1 MAFRWYIVVISG
13 PHNQDTHG
21 SATGMSLKE
30 STRMMVAYN
39 KGLSEQLQLKLRN
52 RSLMESENRDRSE
65 VSPLFLH
72 YEYQCFC
79 CASDIKS
86 Y

>member
-13 PHNQDTHG
+13 PHNQDTYG
-21 SATGMSLKE
+21 SAAGMSLKE
-30 STRMMVAYN
+30 STRMMVAYS
-39 KGLSEQLQLKLRN
+39 KALSEQLQLKVRN
-52 RSLMESENRDRSE
+52 RSLLESEKRNRSE

-72 YEYQCFC
+72 YEYQNFC
-79 CASDIKS
+79 VSDIKS